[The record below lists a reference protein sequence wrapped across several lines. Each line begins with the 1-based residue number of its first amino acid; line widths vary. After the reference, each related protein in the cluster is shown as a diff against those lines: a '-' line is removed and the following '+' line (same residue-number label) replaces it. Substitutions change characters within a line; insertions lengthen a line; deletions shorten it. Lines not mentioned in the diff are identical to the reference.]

1 MIPILYEKSKKT
13 FTNDY
18 IGILTDVISCVVQ
31 ESRNDE
37 YELEMQYP
45 VNGSFYADIEQDA
58 IIKAKP
64 NNHDDPQPFRIYRI
78 VKDISGII
86 TVNARHIVYDLS
98 KVTVEPFTS
107 TGTIEDAID
116 GMIANSVPACGF
128 IFETDKTTSGDYKV
142 SVPTSF
148 RSLMGGMK
156 GSLLDVF
163 GTGEYHYDGYDISLN
178 LNRGTNN
185 GVVIR
190 YGVNMLDLEQEEAC
204 DGVYTAVYPFSLNDG
219 VLTTLDEKIISV
231 GGQYPFSRV
240 MSLDLSQ
247 EFETAPTKNQLRSK
261 AQQYINENNIGVPDV
276 DLEVRFTKD
285 DESQD
290 INLCDTVTVEF
301 EQYGVSATAKCT
313 TLVYD
318 SIGERVER
326 VRLGSYKY
334 SFLDA
339 IVDEL
344 KGKNDDVELDP
355 SMVEHVIEQISLNDE
370 GYVLL
375 HSSQNDGHTDEI
387 LVLTGTDKLNL
398 AEKLWRWN
406 RGGLGYS
413 STGYSGSYGTAIT
426 NDGSIVAAYIKTGKL
441 IAIQINGALSAY
453 NHFYVTSDGHMY
465 AKKGVIGSGPAF
477 TFDSTS
483 LYNNNISLINLGVRL
498 QWKTSQSTKYI
509 GFIGK
514 AQYLNA
520 TITIPTEHGMDDI
533 TNDYPI
539 DMSTAY
545 NISHPSIV
553 LLAGGDADNAG
564 IFYYD
569 PDQNILK
576 NVIRCLKYGS
586 TSIYDQPDYFLT
598 LSLLMFAN
606 INMNG
611 NRLTFTR
618 TKAWGPTSYGEESTE
633 PGFSYEN
640 YQVNGHSLEY
650 RVGQVF
656 HTGFGVYRRWNRS
669 RWYDDLPNKEIIV
682 GQL

>member
-1 MIPILYEKSKKT
+1 
-13 FTNDY
+13 
-18 IGILTDVISCVVQ
+18 
-31 ESRNDE
+31 
-37 YELEMQYP
+37 
-45 VNGSFYADIEQDA
+45 
-58 IIKAKP
+58 
-64 NNHDDPQPFRIYRI
+64 
-78 VKDISGII
+78 
-86 TVNARHIVYDLS
+86 
-98 KVTVEPFTS
+98 
-107 TGTIEDAID
+107 
-116 GMIANSVPACGF
+116 
-128 IFETDKTTSGDYKV
+128 
-142 SVPTSF
+142 
-148 RSLMGGMK
+148 
-156 GSLLDVF
+156 
-163 GTGEYHYDGYDISLN
+163 
-178 LNRGTNN
+178 
-185 GVVIR
+185 
-190 YGVNMLDLEQEEAC
+190 
-204 DGVYTAVYPFSLNDG
+204 
-219 VLTTLDEKIISV
+219 
-231 GGQYPFSRV
+231 
-240 MSLDLSQ
+240 
-247 EFETAPTKNQLRSK
+247 
-261 AQQYINENNIGVPDV
+261 
-276 DLEVRFTKD
+276 
-285 DESQD
+285 
-290 INLCDTVTVEF
+290 
-301 EQYGVSATAKCT
+301 
-313 TLVYD
+313 
-318 SIGERVER
+318 
-326 VRLGSYKY
+326 
-334 SFLDA
+334 
-339 IVDEL
+339 
-344 KGKNDDVELDP
+344 
-355 SMVEHVIEQISLNDE
+355 MVEQVIEQISLNDE